1 MLTLEKV
8 VDRDK
13 FWNINQ
19 KYLYEMTQFYDDEM
33 DEDGN
38 YHYGYFDSYF
48 CGDPEREA
56 LYIRADGQLVG
67 FAMLNRYS
75 HLGEEIDH
83 AMAEFT
89 IFPAFRRRGYA
100 SEAVRMIFA
109 DRPGRWEIKLNT
121 KNAKA
126 AAFWPGITA
135 AYAPQRTAVSDCEDV
150 LSFDIQG

>member
-1 MLTLEKV
+1 MLELIRVE
-8 VDRDK
+8 DRET

-33 DEDGN
+33 DEAGN

-48 CGDPEREA
+48 QGDPEREA
-56 LYIRADGQLVG
+56 LYIVADGVRVG

-75 HLGEEIDH
+75 HLGEAIDC

-100 SEAVRMIFA
+100 SEAVRRIFA
-109 DRPGRWEIKLNT
+109 ARSGRWEIKFNT
-121 KNAKA
+121 KNHKA
-126 AAFWPGITA
+126 AAFWTGVTA
-135 AYAPQRTAVSDCEDV
+135 PYGPRRTQISDCELV
-150 LSFDIQG
+150 LSFVVG